1 MQLIRPF
8 GPTIG
13 LAKVPNNIMSMLLDV
28 TDRVLNDISLQDS
41 IQFSFAD
48 QLSRTY
54 PLKKQFK
61 ITNLIPK
68 EVYSWAQF
76 EILNYYKYTAET
88 IGLSALEE
96 QSKDN
101 ILIPHWWFNSM
112 GTQEDLPPH
121 SHHGDIS
128 CILYCK
134 IPEDSLPHD
143 GLISFIN
150 SSVPDNLELPL
161 IQLRPEEATLLIF
174 PSRLMHSVTSIHTEK
189 ERRSISFNSFFIN
202 NKRTP
207 HDVER

>member
-1 MQLIRPF
+1 MRLIRPF

-13 LAKVPNNIMSMLLDV
+13 LVKVPDNIMSMLLDV
-28 TDRVLNDISLQDS
+28 TDRVLNDISLQNS
-41 IQFSFAD
+41 IQFSFYD
-48 QLSRTY
+48 QLSQTY

-61 ITNLIPK
+61 ITNVIPK
-68 EVYSWAQF
+68 EVYSWAQS
-76 EILNYYKYTAET
+76 EILNYYNNTAET

-96 QSKDN
+96 QNEDN
-101 ILIPHWWFNSM
+101 ISIPHWWFNSM
-112 GTQEDLPPH
+112 DIQEDLPPH

-134 IPEDSLPHD
+134 IPKDNLPHD

-150 SSVPDNLELPL
+150 SSVPDDLELPL

-189 ERRSISFNSFFIN
+189 ERRSISFNSFVIN
-202 NKRTP
+202 KKRKL
-207 HDVER
+207 HNVKR